1 VNPGEYESMFAVE
14 DRHWWYVG
22 VRREVETWLDR
33 TRRRSGPLRILD
45 AGCGTGGLLANLRTE
60 AWKVGVEISTEGI
73 RLARRRGIRLVRG
86 SASALPFADAS
97 FDAVVSIDVLCHSG
111 VEERQAVEEAARV
124 LRPGGLL
131 IVQVPAFE
139 SLRAGHDAAVWT
151 KRRYR
156 RGEVAR
162 LLSGAGLSLRR
173 SSYRNA
179 LLFPLAA
186 VVRLAGRRRHTPR
199 ESARSDVRPVP
210 RVVNGFLSG
219 VLAVERLFRRGFPFG
234 LSVFGVAE
242 KPAARDTIRGSAG
255 KGGY

>member
-1 VNPGEYESMFAVE
+1 MFDVE

-22 VRREVETWLDR
+22 VRREVEMWLDR
-33 TRRRSGPLRILD
+33 ARRSSDPLRILD
-45 AGCGTGGLLANLRTE
+45 AGCGTGGLLANVRTE
-60 AWKVGVEISTEGI
+60 AWKVGVEISTRGI

-86 SASALPFADAS
+86 SVSALPFADGS

-139 SLRAGHDAAVWT
+139 SLRGGHDAAVWT

-186 VVRLAGRRRHTPR
+186 VLRLAGRRRQTPR
-199 ESARSDVRPVP
+199 ESARSDVRRVP
-210 RVVNGFLSG
+210 HVVNGFLSG
-219 VLAVERLFRRGFPFG
+219 VLAVERLFRRR
-234 LSVFGVAE
+234 LSVRALGLRRGGE
-242 KPAARDTIRGSAG
+242 AARPRYHPRFRREGRLTIGGAG
-255 KGGY
+255 

>member
-1 VNPGEYESMFAVE
+1 
-14 DRHWWYVG
+14 
-22 VRREVETWLDR
+22 
-33 TRRRSGPLRILD
+33 
-45 AGCGTGGLLANLRTE
+45 
-60 AWKVGVEISTEGI
+60 
-73 RLARRRGIRLVRG
+73 
-86 SASALPFADAS
+86 
-97 FDAVVSIDVLCHSG
+97 
-111 VEERQAVEEAARV
+111 VEEAARV

-139 SLRAGHDAAVWT
+139 SLRGGHDAAVWT

-186 VVRLAGRRRHTPR
+186 VVRLVGRRRHTPR

-210 RVVNGFLSG
+210 RVLNGLLSG
-219 VLAVERLFRRGFPFG
+219 VLAVERVFRRGFPFG

-255 KGGY
+255 KGGLKG

>member
-1 VNPGEYESMFAVE
+1 
-14 DRHWWYVG
+14 
-22 VRREVETWLDR
+22 
-33 TRRRSGPLRILD
+33 
-45 AGCGTGGLLANLRTE
+45 
-60 AWKVGVEISTEGI
+60 
-73 RLARRRGIRLVRG
+73 
-86 SASALPFADAS
+86 
-97 FDAVVSIDVLCHSG
+97 
-111 VEERQAVEEAARV
+111 
-124 LRPGGLL
+124 
-131 IVQVPAFE
+131 
-139 SLRAGHDAAVWT
+139 
-151 KRRYR
+151 
-156 RGEVAR
+156 
-162 LLSGAGLSLRR
+162 LRR

-255 KGGY
+255 KGGLKG

>member
-1 VNPGEYESMFAVE
+1 MFDVE
-14 DRHWWYVG
+14 DRHWWYIG

-33 TRRRSGPLRILD
+33 APRSSGPLTILD
-45 AGCGTGGLLANLRTE
+45 AGCGTGGLLANVRTE

-73 RLARRRGIRLVRG
+73 RLARRRGIRLVCG
-86 SASALPFADAS
+86 SVSALPFADAS

-139 SLRAGHDAAVWT
+139 SLRGGHDAAVWT

-156 RGEVAR
+156 RGQVAR

-186 VVRLAGRRRHTPR
+186 VVRLAGRRRRTRR

-255 KGGY
+255 KGGPRK